1 MHGFSGHFR
10 FATPAPPYSKART
23 EPWHSFESDPIWQTK
38 MYLKIL
44 LEIYMKAA
52 CLVSKS
58 HHNIWHMLIFCV
70 LS

>member
-44 LEIYMKAA
+44 SFLPLISNGSE
-52 CLVSKS
+52 CL
-58 HHNIWHMLIFCV
+58 
-70 LS
+70 